1 MTSELIIN
9 VTREESRVALLEG
22 GQVVELYIERKKDTS
37 LVGNVYKGR
46 VLKILPGMQ
55 SSFIDIGLE
64 KAAFL
69 YVSDIMPNDEDYYAP
84 FIESK
89 SDEVPSVENPP
100 IATETP
106 KPLPIEE
113 LIQEGQEILV
123 QVAKD
128 PMGTKGARVTS
139 YVTLPGRYC
148 VLMPNVEH
156 VGISRR
162 IENEQTREQL
172 KSIANEIKPKGFGI
186 IMRTASE
193 DASAE
198 EIRRD
203 LEFLL
208 LVWENIQRKK
218 DKVSAP
224 VLLYSDLDLV
234 FRSIRDFMSH
244 EVERL
249 VIDSPDEF
257 ERLSEFVK
265 NYFERLLERIE
276 LYEGREPIFDA
287 FAIEHDVSR
296 ALERKVWLKSGGY
309 IIIDQTEAMTVID
322 VNTGKF
328 VGKENLEDTILKTNL
343 EAVKETAYQI
353 RLRNLGGIII
363 MDFIDMEKMENREKV
378 CNALVE
384 AMKKDRAKSTIY
396 NISELGII
404 QMTRK
409 RVRESLGRVLC
420 GQCPYCEGKGFVKS
434 ARTVAYEIFRK
445 LRKMNLPSGK
455 MAVITANSAVA
466 ELLSDEER
474 YGIEEIENTFGIK
487 LIVKEDFRLHQEHY
501 EIILL

>member
-69 YVSDIMPNDEDYYAP
+69 YVSDIMPNVDDYYAP
-84 FIESK
+84 FMESD
-89 SDEVPSVENPP
+89 SGDAVEMDEPL
-100 IATETP
+100 AQTEAA

-162 IENEQTREQL
+162 IEKEETREQL
-172 KSIANEIKPKGFGI
+172 KAIANELKPAGFGI

-218 DKVSAP
+218 DKVTAP
-224 VLLYSDLDLV
+224 VLLYSDLDLG
-234 FRSIRDFMSH
+234 IQ
-244 EVERL
+244 
-249 VIDSPDEF
+249 
-257 ERLSEFVK
+257 
-265 NYFERLLERIE
+265 
-276 LYEGREPIFDA
+276 
-287 FAIEHDVSR
+287 EH
-296 ALERKVWLKSGGY
+296 K
-309 IIIDQTEAMTVID
+309 
-322 VNTGKF
+322 
-328 VGKENLEDTILKTNL
+328 
-343 EAVKETAYQI
+343 
-353 RLRNLGGIII
+353 
-363 MDFIDMEKMENREKV
+363 
-378 CNALVE
+378 
-384 AMKKDRAKSTIY
+384 
-396 NISELGII
+396 
-404 QMTRK
+404 
-409 RVRESLGRVLC
+409 
-420 GQCPYCEGKGFVKS
+420 
-434 ARTVAYEIFRK
+434 
-445 LRKMNLPSGK
+445 
-455 MAVITANSAVA
+455 
-466 ELLSDEER
+466 
-474 YGIEEIENTFGIK
+474 
-487 LIVKEDFRLHQEHY
+487 RLHEP
-501 EIILL
+501 